1 MRALG
6 IDLGSKRI
14 GVATSDRSG
23 TIATPLVVLLRGSTR
38 AQDHSSIAALVVEHE
53 AQCVVVGMPLSMS
66 GRSGEAA
73 KMAALEVQQMASVI
87 GVPVYT
93 YDERLTTVTAD
104 KILMERDMNSQDRR
118 QVIDKVAAAVM
129 LQAWLDHRANTRG
142 ERRND

>member
-23 TIATPLVVLLRGSTR
+23 TIATPLLVLSRSATR
-38 AQDHSSIAALVVEHE
+38 AHDHKSIAALVVEHE
-53 AQCVVVGMPLSMS
+53 AECVVVGMPLSMS

-73 KMAALEVQQMASVI
+73 IRAGIEVQQMTSVV

-93 YDERLTTVTAD
+93 YDERLTTVAAD
-104 KILMERDMNSQDRR
+104 NILMEQNMNAQDRR
-118 QVIDKVAAAVM
+118 KVIDKVAAAVM
-129 LQAWLDHRANTRG
+129 LQAWLDHRANTHGKRH
-142 ERRND
+142 DD

>member
-23 TIATPLVVLLRGSTR
+23 TIATPLVVLLRSGTR
-38 AQDHSSIAALVVEHE
+38 AQDHKSIAALVVENE
-53 AQCVVVGMPLSMS
+53 AECVVVGMPLSMS
-66 GRSGEAA
+66 GMSGEAA
-73 KMAALEVQQMASVI
+73 KLAAIEVQQMTSVI

-104 KILMERDMNSQDRR
+104 NILIEQNMSAQDRR
-118 QVIDKVAAAVM
+118 KVIDKVAAAVI
-129 LQAWLDHRANTRG
+129 LQAWLDHRANTQGGHR
-142 ERRND
+142 DD

>member
-38 AQDHSSIAALVVEHE
+38 AQDHNSIAALVVEHE
-53 AQCVVVGMPLSMS
+53 AKCVVVGMPLSMS
-66 GRSGEAA
+66 GKSGQAA

-104 KILMERDMNSQDRR
+104 NILMERDMNSKDRR
-118 QVIDKVAAAVM
+118 KVIDKVAAAVM
-129 LQAWLDHRANTRG
+129 LQAWLDHRGNTRG
-142 ERRND
+142 ECRND